1 MIVLTGASASGK
13 TETAKA
19 LYKLFNI
26 KKFVTHTTRPMRVGE
41 VQDSDYH
48 FVTKKEFLRLK
59 DEGAFIET
67 TEYNHNYYG
76 SSKAEMANDKVL
88 IVETTGARTFLNLN
102 DPKLFVYRLITSQ
115 NMRAKRMYERG
126 DAPEVIKERLTNDV
140 TRFADENFKDPRII
154 DVNTEKL
161 SIDEVA
167 TYIYNDYQK
176 RIENI
181 QNKNS
186 GN

>member
-48 FVTKKEFLRLK
+48 FVTKEEFLRLK
-59 DEGAFIET
+59 NEGAFIET

-76 SSKAEMANDKVL
+76 SSKAEMAYDKVL

-102 DPKLFVYRLITSQ
+102 DPKLFVYRLITSRK
-115 NMRAKRMYERG
+115 MRAKRMYERG

-167 TYIYNDYQK
+167 TYIYNDYKK
-176 RIENI
+176 RIKNI